1 VTITLVFNLL
11 VREAVA
17 CSIELARPFEAAEML
32 QPLWDAGYEVSPED
46 APLHL
51 ALYREAKGKQP
62 RLWMADSYP
71 PAEKALCGGTAASQR
86 YYHLE
91 CVPVG
96 LLCQAVFTE
105 ALSKEIKCKQCY
117 RSIHL
122 HKRSIG

>member
-1 VTITLVFNLL
+1 MTITLVFNLL

-17 CSIELARPFEAAEML
+17 WSIELARPFEAAEML
-32 QPLWDAGYEVSPED
+32 QPIWDAGYEVTPEHP
-46 APLHL
+46 PLHL
-51 ALYREAKGKQP
+51 ALYREAKGNQP
-62 RLWMADSYP
+62 RLWMADSYT

-86 YYHLE
+86 YYHVE

-105 ALSKEIKCKQCY
+105 DLSKEIKCEQCY

-122 HKRSIG
+122 HIKSC